1 MVRTSVASSIATL
14 AALAASETVRLNV
27 ARSAP
32 ASSSPPISLDFQSFS
47 IEFAFLVDFQGN
59 KSHPNKFTNN
69 LLANLRAFNG
79 DVPQILRIG
88 GNTQDHVT
96 YFPGQKEQIIN
107 FWDPSYNSDQPRN
120 TSIGPTFWEAF
131 TAIQGTKYIF
141 GLNFYK
147 NDSTYLDNLRGE
159 VAQSLLQIPPERLH
173 LFEIGNENDYGA
185 LSGFRPPTWT
195 QQDWVNE
202 WVYRSQNIQ
211 TPAKSLRFYAPSTCC
226 YNITTPYSFFSP
238 WTIWNSTFDYDRD
251 GWISEVS
258 QHGAGTLMNH
268 TSVVINGTIHQSL
281 CNLNHN
287 AGRVYTLGE
296 TNSVSGQGAFGVS
309 NVFGSALFVLDY
321 ELYYASFGVNRMH
334 MHQGTAYLYG
344 AWIPISQNGT
354 GPSTN
359 PPYYGHVMV
368 SKFIGSN
375 PNTRISNI
383 DLNSDFYSAYAAY
396 EDGQLARVVLLNLHE
411 WNPPSNSQAEAEA
424 EAAPSTTFTLGTG
437 RGGIKYATVELM
449 TAPGALSETNITV
462 AGISYDYD
470 LAEGKPVRVAK
481 QYETVLR
488 PSNKGEI
495 YVPQSRRNQR
505 LKRCCWFR
513 MATDETTPLLP
524 GRKDSALASPKKGFG
539 ASLRAIFTNVENRIL
554 AAGFLICVA
563 FSYTQVPL
571 MYVFHL
577 MVCDE
582 YYDHHPPFEGP
593 GNRCSRD
600 EIAAGTAAQF
610 SILGMSTTLC
620 GTLNLFLAGWTV
632 KKIGPRAALM
642 IQTFVPAI
650 RVLAQILGVIAGKR
664 TGMLI
669 IQSTQLFTI
678 IGGPAGY
685 ILITNIIASE
695 LVEPSRRTVV
705 FGKLQGSIMLGQ
717 SIGYLAGGMIG
728 DAIDIRAPFDV
739 AFVSFLIACVYVR
752 FGIPYI
758 SPESMSNKKPGRQG
772 IAGFFAPLKILIPQR
787 MRLANGGIKKHYG
800 VIVLCA
806 GIFLGVLAT
815 DYAPLLIQ
823 MYATAAFDFDQA
835 DNGWL
840 MSEFAF
846 MRSIFL
852 ILLFPRI
859 INFGRHLMKR
869 TSSPAPEDSDDS
881 SISTTDTQLPT
892 EPGDFDAAAGEQTD
906 VEPTKPLPSAHHR
919 NVGHFDLIFLRW
931 SLVVDG
937 ALTTVVAFATK
948 RWHIYL
954 AAFLLP
960 FGSGSAPAAKGV
972 ITDMCSESQRADAL
986 NAVTLVENIARL
998 STQGLFGFV
1007 FSSLAGVGKAYVTF
1021 FCNAAIAVIGMAVLL
1036 FSSFPPTGS
1045 TLVDEEAEETED
1057 QN

>member
-1 MVRTSVASSIATL
+1 
-14 AALAASETVRLNV
+14 
-27 ARSAP
+27 
-32 ASSSPPISLDFQSFS
+32 
-47 IEFAFLVDFQGN
+47 
-59 KSHPNKFTNN
+59 
-69 LLANLRAFNG
+69 
-79 DVPQILRIG
+79 
-88 GNTQDHVT
+88 
-96 YFPGQKEQIIN
+96 
-107 FWDPSYNSDQPRN
+107 
-120 TSIGPTFWEAF
+120 
-131 TAIQGTKYIF
+131 
-141 GLNFYK
+141 
-147 NDSTYLDNLRGE
+147 
-159 VAQSLLQIPPERLH
+159 
-173 LFEIGNENDYGA
+173 
-185 LSGFRPPTWT
+185 
-195 QQDWVNE
+195 
-202 WVYRSQNIQ
+202 
-211 TPAKSLRFYAPSTCC
+211 
-226 YNITTPYSFFSP
+226 
-238 WTIWNSTFDYDRD
+238 
-251 GWISEVS
+251 
-258 QHGAGTLMNH
+258 
-268 TSVVINGTIHQSL
+268 
-281 CNLNHN
+281 
-287 AGRVYTLGE
+287 
-296 TNSVSGQGAFGVS
+296 
-309 NVFGSALFVLDY
+309 
-321 ELYYASFGVNRMH
+321 
-334 MHQGTAYLYG
+334 
-344 AWIPISQNGT
+344 
-354 GPSTN
+354 
-359 PPYYGHVMV
+359 
-368 SKFIGSN
+368 
-375 PNTRISNI
+375 
-383 DLNSDFYSAYAAY
+383 
-396 EDGQLARVVLLNLHE
+396 
-411 WNPPSNSQAEAEA
+411 
-424 EAAPSTTFTLGTG
+424 
-437 RGGIKYATVELM
+437 
-449 TAPGALSETNITV
+449 
-462 AGISYDYD
+462 
-470 LAEGKPVRVAK
+470 
-481 QYETVLR
+481 
-488 PSNKGEI
+488 
-495 YVPQSRRNQR
+495 
-505 LKRCCWFR
+505 

-524 GRKDSALASPKKGFG
+524 GRKASPLASQKKSFG
-539 ASLRAIFTNVENRIL
+539 ASVKSVFTNVENRIL

-593 GNRCSRD
+593 GQRCSRD

-678 IGGPAGY
+678 VGGPAGY
-685 ILITNIIASE
+685 ILVTNIIASE

-739 AFVSFLIACVYVR
+739 ACITFLIACVYVR

-758 SPESMSNKKPGRQG
+758 SPESMSSKKPGRQG
-772 IAGFFAPLKILIPQR
+772 IAGFFAPLKILVPQR

-800 VIVLCA
+800 VVILCA

-881 SISTTDTQLPT
+881 SISTADTQLPT

-906 VEPTKPLPSAHHR
+906 VEPTKPLSSTHHR
-919 NVGHFDLIFLRW
+919 EVGHFDLIFLRW

-1021 FCNAAIAVIGMAVLL
+1021 FCNAAIAVVGMAVLL
-1036 FSSFPPTGS
+1036 FSNFPPAGS
-1045 TLVDEEAEETED
+1045 TLVDEEAEETGED